1 MRRVIFIIYVAC
13 LIGLSG
19 CQKAEYRL
27 FDDVARVQMVG
38 DREHYYNFVYK
49 DRESVHR
56 DTVYL
61 TVQTMGDLSEVRRKI
76 AFKQI
81 PEYDITYKYDN
92 KGNLVDSSMTEKPN
106 KAIPGVHYVPMDSE
120 EMQPLL
126 VAESRMV
133 YVKIPVILLRD
144 TSLRREEKRLCL
156 KLVETDDFKL
166 GENSQLSRV
175 VVVGDKLL
183 RPQKWDSWYEKY
195 QFGKYSERKH
205 EFMIE
210 VTQEK
215 VDDEW
220 FELLTYDSA
229 KISYLKNKFKQ
240 ELAKYN
246 NDPENLAKGL
256 APMREDSNDPNSP
269 LVVFP

>member
-1 MRRVIFIIYVAC
+1 MKKFIFILYVIC
-13 LIGLSG
+13 LTGLSG
-19 CQKAEYRL
+19 CREAEYRL
-27 FDDVARVQMVG
+27 FDDVARVQMSG
-38 DREHYYNFVYK
+38 SKEQYYNFVYK
-49 DRESVHR
+49 DRETVDR

-61 TVQTMGDLSEVRRKI
+61 TVQTIGDLSDAPRKI

-92 KGNLVDSSMTEKPN
+92 KGNLVDSTMTEKTN
-106 KAIPGVHYVPMDSE
+106 KAVPGVHYVPMDSE

-126 VAESRMV
+126 VVKSRVV

-144 TSLRREEKRLCL
+144 TSLRREEKRLRL
-156 KLVETDDFKL
+156 KLVETEDFKL

-195 QFGKYSERKH
+195 GFGKYSERKH

-220 FELLTYDSA
+220 LDLLTYDSA
-229 KISYLKNKFKQ
+229 RLSYLKNKFKQ

-246 NDPENLAKGL
+246 NDPKNLAEGL
-256 APMREDSNDPNSP
+256 APMREDSDDPNSP

>member
-1 MRRVIFIIYVAC
+1 MKKIVFIIYAAC
-13 LIGLSG
+13 LMGASG
-19 CQKAEYRL
+19 CQEAEYRL
-27 FDDVARVQMVG
+27 FDDVARVQMTG
-38 DREHYYNFVYK
+38 SQEQRYNFVYK

-61 TVQTMGDLSEVRRKI
+61 TVQTMGNLSEAERKI
-76 AFKQI
+76 ALEQI

-92 KGNLVDSSMTEKPN
+92 KGNLQDSTMTEKPN
-106 KAIPGVHYVPMDSE
+106 KAIPGIHYVAMDAE

-126 VAESRMV
+126 VVKSRAV

-144 TSLRREEKRLCL
+144 TSLRQEEKRLCL

-166 GENSQLSRV
+166 GESSQLSRV
-175 VVVGDKLL
+175 VVLGDKLL
-183 RPQKWDSWYEKY
+183 RPQEWDSWYER

-215 VDDEW
+215 VDDDW
-220 FELLTYDSA
+220 FKLLRKDAA
-229 KISYLKNKFKQ
+229 KISYVRNKLKA
-240 ELAKYN
+240 ELLKYN
-246 NDPENLAKGL
+246 NDPQNLAEGL
-256 APMREDSNDPNSP
+256 APMREEADNPNSA